1 MKNPN
6 TETKLPPLPPYCLF
20 CDNRGSCTMC
30 RDATPEEMIKD
41 FLGRPVK
48 FKGLFD
54 TLPVTEILRLGAVE
68 SICMFLSQD
77 YWKDGDK

>member
-1 MKNPN
+1 
-6 TETKLPPLPPYCLF
+6 
-20 CDNRGSCTMC
+20 MC